1 MRTGRF
7 RPPSTSSELG
17 RSRPSSHAISPDLEQ
32 VRDVRGCVLR
42 CARHCARCAFV
53 SVSLPERD
61 CSWCVRPVLHP
72 PAPPCTSL
80 HPPASH
86 CISLHPPRSPTR
98 CPPCCLRCR
107 CEPPTLSQTRPKA
120 DPDPKPA
127 TRTPTHQVPR
137 LRSRRAA
144 DRVRART
151 PLVRREQRHGA
162 RAARRRRARRARGA
176 SCPGGERPSRAAGAA
191 ATPRG
196 GAAAPRRPLRPGWRE
211 SRRAAAPRATAAG
224 RARRNQRVAEAGA
237 RCESGRA
244 AGDSRAARRAVAD
257 ALAGGGRGRV
267 RGSVRVLGPAHA
279 ARGELC
285 AGGGARVAA
294 PPAAGL
300 RGRGIVLVMYYI
312 VLFAAQGARVCA
324 RGTEARRVDR

>member
-1 MRTGRF
+1 MRPRVPSSPPPAQPPPAQPPMEAARRPFRRRGTATVRPRKRATRATAPRATAARGGWGRRRRCAMRTGRF

-137 LRSRRAA
+137 LRSRRSARISFGHPA
-144 DRVRART
+144 KRKTVQQNEERQPDTHTDDR
-151 PLVRREQRHGA
+151 
-162 RAARRRRARRARGA
+162 
-176 SCPGGERPSRAAGAA
+176 
-191 ATPRG
+191 
-196 GAAAPRRPLRPGWRE
+196 
-211 SRRAAAPRATAAG
+211 
-224 RARRNQRVAEAGA
+224 
-237 RCESGRA
+237 
-244 AGDSRAARRAVAD
+244 
-257 ALAGGGRGRV
+257 
-267 RGSVRVLGPAHA
+267 
-279 ARGELC
+279 
-285 AGGGARVAA
+285 
-294 PPAAGL
+294 GL
-300 RGRGIVLVMYYI
+300 
-312 VLFAAQGARVCA
+312 
-324 RGTEARRVDR
+324 